1 MPSRPSGEKADLWAG
16 GAVTRPHS
24 QLAGVTAGVGPA
36 VSDFKADLFSA
47 LWTDPHF
54 PCSLGCRCSSYSS
67 GREHETWIS
76 TRRLREARTGRPS
89 RTRGAPGRGTKP
101 RCLGAQKVRPHL
113 GAGGWGPAEPWKG
126 TGPCWAPTSSGPAS
140 LSCLQTSSKV
150 TYPFAS
156 KFSTSELRAVPP
168 PGQPTAGHR
177 SAYGMLPEIMLKNRP
192 TCDVPAKALK
202 PPH

>member
-76 TRRLREARTGRPS
+76 TRRLRAARTGRPS

-126 TGPCWAPTSSGPAS
+126 TGSSWGPHQLWPCLPLLSPNKQQSHISLRVQVLYVGAQGSAAPWSAHSRAS
-140 LSCLQTSSKV
+140 LGLRDVARDNVKKSS
-150 TYPFAS
+150 Y
-156 KFSTSELRAVPP
+156 
-168 PGQPTAGHR
+168 
-177 SAYGMLPEIMLKNRP
+177 M
-192 TCDVPAKALK
+192 
-202 PPH
+202 